1 MNINQ
6 LLTTPWPHTSCFE
19 KISCLIKQIL
29 RKIRA
34 HAQAIRV
41 RFLQLEFLY
50 YAYARLARY
59 MKCSNYQF
67 CFIRQLIFSKQLVG
81 GQGVVSN

>member
-1 MNINQ
+1 MLNASRRFRYT
-6 LLTTPWPHTSCFE
+6 LDLKKEEE
-19 KISCLIKQIL
+19 KKQIL

-67 CFIRQLIFSKQLVG
+67 CFIRQLIFSKQLVW